1 MFAGGGE
8 VSLNTNA
15 NLIVCNDKC
24 KQLMNIYKNLNG
36 DFTNEVKEVINK
48 WKLNKWSKNEF
59 LKLRQYYN
67 DNLKNTANREQ
78 AVTLYCLLTHA
89 FNNQIAFNSKYEYNT
104 PSGASR
110 SYFSKSLESKLN
122 EYIKVIQNKNINFC
136 DYDFISFPYDSF
148 DNPETFYYVDPP
160 YLITVGAYERDYFC
174 KWSEEYECQLLN
186 KLDELNHNGN
196 KFELSNV
203 LEHKGKE
210 NTILKHWCKKYNVH
224 FLDKNYNNCNYQTKV
239 KQGNSSIEVLITNY

>member
-1 MFAGGGE
+1 M
-8 VSLNTNA
+8 
-15 NLIVCNDKC
+15 
-24 KQLMNIYKNLNG
+24 NG

-67 DNLKNTANREQ
+67 DNLKDTINREQ

-110 SYFSKSLESKLN
+110 QYFSKSLENKLN

-136 DYDFISFPYDSF
+136 DYDFISFPYYSF
-148 DNPETFYYVDPP
+148 DNLETFYYVDPP
-160 YLITVGAYERDYFC
+160 YLITVGAY
-174 KWSEEYECQLLN
+174 
-186 KLDELNHNGN
+186 
-196 KFELSNV
+196 
-203 LEHKGKE
+203 
-210 NTILKHWCKKYNVH
+210 
-224 FLDKNYNNCNYQTKV
+224 
-239 KQGNSSIEVLITNY
+239 

>member
-1 MFAGGGE
+1 
-8 VSLNTNA
+8 
-15 NLIVCNDKC
+15 
-24 KQLMNIYKNLNG
+24 MNIYKNLNG

-110 SYFSKSLESKLN
+110 QYFSKSLENKLN
-122 EYIKVIQNKNINFC
+122 EYI
-136 DYDFISFPYDSF
+136 
-148 DNPETFYYVDPP
+148 
-160 YLITVGAYERDYFC
+160 
-174 KWSEEYECQLLN
+174 
-186 KLDELNHNGN
+186 
-196 KFELSNV
+196 
-203 LEHKGKE
+203 
-210 NTILKHWCKKYNVH
+210 
-224 FLDKNYNNCNYQTKV
+224 
-239 KQGNSSIEVLITNY
+239 